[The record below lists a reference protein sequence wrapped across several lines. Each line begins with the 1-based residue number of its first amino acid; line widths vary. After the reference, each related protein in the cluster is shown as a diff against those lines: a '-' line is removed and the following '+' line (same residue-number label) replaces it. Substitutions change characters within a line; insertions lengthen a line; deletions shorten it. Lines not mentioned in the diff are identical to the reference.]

1 MEPTFESLIIFIS
14 LLWFRSNR
22 SLCLSRSICIMLSF
36 HVYYSVRPVTWRA
49 IGRQRPVSLGHT
61 KQISQGPT
69 CVIAE
74 NLVCNSE
81 SRVLISECPWS
92 FLDDSS
98 AWRSPV
104 THSGLTGCHWALP
117 PAAPALHSRSAVVLH
132 RYHTTLVPA
141 CQWCRGAEGAT
152 FFNIALPMGMDS
164 ALRSPFALWALMLP
178 WSGSSC
184 LWVLRET
191 APHL

>member
-1 MEPTFESLIIFIS
+1 
-14 LLWFRSNR
+14 
-22 SLCLSRSICIMLSF
+22 MLSF

-49 IGRQRPVSLGHT
+49 LGRQRPVSPGHT
-61 KQISQGPT
+61 KQISQYPT

-81 SRVLISECPWS
+81 SLVLISECPWR

-104 THSGLTGCHWALP
+104 THSGLTGCHWSTSRCTCPASLLHTAQVPHHFWYLPASDAEALRVP
-117 PAAPALHSRSAVVLH
+117 PL
-132 RYHTTLVPA
+132 
-141 CQWCRGAEGAT
+141 
-152 FFNIALPMGMDS
+152 NIAHPMGMDS

-178 WSGSSC
+178 WPGSSC